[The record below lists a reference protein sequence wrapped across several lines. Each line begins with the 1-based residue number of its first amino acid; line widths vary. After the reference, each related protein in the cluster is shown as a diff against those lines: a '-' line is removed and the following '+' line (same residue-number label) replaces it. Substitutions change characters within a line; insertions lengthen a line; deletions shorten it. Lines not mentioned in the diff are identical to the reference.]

1 MILQVGPLLIL
12 FLPGT
17 DPLEGVDGGQDG
29 VSVAGEFLVLT
40 LPQNISLSFLKSSA
54 EDPNPT
60 YKKQRRAG
68 EQNRGLLAL
77 LCFTLKKKIV

>member
-54 EDPNPT
+54 EDPSS
-60 YKKQRRAG
+60 G
-68 EQNRGLLAL
+68 EQENKTGAY
-77 LCFTLKKKIV
+77 